1 MAQQERI
8 HLPIQKTWVRS
19 LHYCIE
25 KILWEKEM
33 TTPSSI
39 LACEIPWTEELGT
52 LQCVGL
58 QKCGV
63 AKAWGCTRAGYGLAI
78 KQQHQGLWNDHV
90 LCCAV
95 LSQLQLY
102 PILCNPVDY
111 SLPDSSVQGV
121 LQVRILEWVAVP
133 SSRGSSQPWNQT
145 HISSIS
151 CIADR
156 FSTWEAPGM
165 IIILFK

>member
-1 MAQQERI
+1 
-8 HLPIQKTWVRS
+8 
-19 LHYCIE
+19 
-25 KILWEKEM
+25 M

-58 QKCGV
+58 QKRGV

-95 LSQLQLY
+95 LFLVSFNCIQSFATLWTIACQIPL
-102 PILCNPVDY
+102 
-111 SLPDSSVQGV
+111 
-121 LQVRILEWVAVP
+121 
-133 SSRGSSQPWNQT
+133 SR
-145 HISSIS
+145 
-151 CIADR
+151 A
-156 FSTWEAPGM
+156 FSR
-165 IIILFK
+165 